1 MPISALLVLR
11 LLHIV
16 LGVFWVGSVT
26 MLTLFLL
33 PSLGAAGPAGG
44 AVMQQ
49 LTQVRRLP
57 VWMMAAAILTVLS
70 GLGLYWHDSAGFSS
84 STWLA
89 SGSGRT
95 FGLGGVLAI
104 VAVVIGMAVNN
115 PAGKKLGAMMAQVQA
130 AGRPPSP
137 EEAAT
142 IQRLQARL
150 AKAAVTVTVLLL
162 LATAA
167 MALAR
172 YV

>member
-1 MPISALLVLR
+1 MSTSGLLFLR

-26 MLTLFLL
+26 FVALLLL
-33 PSLGAAGPAGG
+33 PSLRAVGPAGG

-57 VWMMAAAILTVLS
+57 VWMMVAAILTVLS
-70 GLGLYWHDSAGFSS
+70 GLGLYWYDSAGLSS

-104 VAVVIGMAVNN
+104 VAVVIGMTVNN
-115 PAGKKLGAMMAQVQA
+115 PAGKKLGALAAQLQA

-142 IQRLQARL
+142 IQRLQERL
-150 AKAAVTVTVLLL
+150 AKAAVTVAMLLL